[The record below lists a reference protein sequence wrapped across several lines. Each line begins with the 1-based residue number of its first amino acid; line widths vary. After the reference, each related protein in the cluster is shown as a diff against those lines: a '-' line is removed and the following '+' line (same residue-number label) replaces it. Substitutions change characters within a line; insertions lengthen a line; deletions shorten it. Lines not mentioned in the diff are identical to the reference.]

1 MIEKIKKLASD
12 LENKTINYR
21 QDLHRFPEPRWREFR
36 TASIAIKKMQELD
49 YTITMGSDALS
60 KEYMMSVPDETT
72 LKNAQI
78 NAINHG
84 ADKELVDKMT
94 GGFTAFWA
102 DMKFSDDNIF
112 LALRFDMDSNI
123 VTESSD
129 EAHIPFKEGYSSCNK
144 NAMHACGHDGHVS
157 IGLTVA
163 EIIANIKD
171 NLKGSIRFIFQPAE
185 EGSCG
190 ALPMVYAGA
199 CNNITHIL
207 GLHIG
212 FQAENSNTLVCGTD
226 GFLAS
231 TKLNVSFTGKP
242 SHAGAYP
249 EDGNNALLA
258 ACNACLNMY
267 AISRNSKGPT
277 RINVGVLNSGDA
289 RNIIPA
295 NAHLEL
301 ETRGLTT
308 ELNEYMENHV
318 KRIVEASALMH
329 DCTFNIEKHGSSMSG
344 FSNKEMIDIIKES
357 VKYIDE
363 YTNIIE
369 NKSFGAGEDFTCM
382 LYAVQQNGGIGSYI
396 QAGIDRYAPHHN
408 DKFNFNNES
417 LRPAVLACAI
427 TAYNILKK

>member
-1 MIEKIKKLASD
+1 MIETIKKLAKD
-12 LENKTINYR
+12 LEHKTIAYR
-21 QDLHRFPEPRWREFR
+21 KDLHHFPEPRWREFR
-36 TASIAIKKMQELD
+36 TASIALKKMQELG
-49 YTITMGSDALS
+49 YKITMGSDAVN
-60 KEYMMSVPDETT
+60 KEYMMSVPDENI
-72 LKNAQI
+72 LKNAQL
-78 NAINHG
+78 NAINNG
-84 ADKELVDKMT
+84 ADKELVEKMT
-94 GGFTAFWA
+94 GGYTGFWA

-123 VTESSD
+123 ITESKDNS
-129 EAHIPFKEGYSSCNK
+129 HIPFKENFSSCNE

-171 NLKGSIRFIFQPAE
+171 KLKGSIRFIFQPAE

-190 ALPMVYAGA
+190 ALPMIKAGA

-212 FQAENSNTLVCGTD
+212 FQAENASTVVCGTY

-231 TKLNVSFTGKP
+231 TKLNVEYIGKP

-249 EDGNNALLA
+249 EEGQNALIA
-258 ACNACLNMY
+258 ACNACINLH
-267 AISRNSKGPT
+267 AISRNSKGAT

-301 ETRGLTT
+301 ETRGINT
-308 ELNEYMENHV
+308 ELNEYMETNAI
-318 KRIVEASALMH
+318 RIIKASALMA
-329 DCTFNIEKHGSSMSG
+329 DCEVVIEKHGSSMSG
-344 FSNKEMIDIIKES
+344 QSSKEMINI
-357 VKYIDE
+357 VKNSASHIEE

-369 NKSFGAGEDFTCM
+369 EKDFGAGEDFTYM
-382 LYAVQQNGGIGSYI
+382 LNEVQKNGGIGTYI
-396 QAGIDRYAPHHN
+396 QAGINRYAPHHN
-408 DKFNFNNES
+408 NKFNFDNEG
-417 LRPAVLACAI
+417 LRPAVEICAI
-427 TAYNILKK
+427 TAYSILKK